1 MTIQEAFRLPPPPK
15 FIDVTRGCRIL
26 KTLKRLSNGFT
37 LAEVLVTLGIIGIV
51 AALTL
56 PMVIENYKKQE
67 TVSRLKKAYTTM
79 TQALK
84 LSEIDNGEME
94 YWDLSSCSNGVEFF
108 EKYWKKYFKIAKICY
123 TPGDCNY
130 ESNDPFSSLSGGH
143 SNTSLT
149 GQYRTPFIT
158 NDGIVYIFSFLQGT
172 GTPDNGIMVDI
183 NGSKPPN
190 TYGKDLF
197 TFRRT
202 TDKGIIPNCFDK
214 TENEVKSDCSKN
226 GAGVCCS
233 RRILLDNWEIKYY

>member
-1 MTIQEAFRLPPPPK
+1 MMH
-15 FIDVTRGCRIL
+15 L
-26 KTLKRLSNGFT
+26 KGIRTGFT

-94 YWDLSSCSNGVEFF
+94 TWDLNSCSNGIEFF

-123 TPGDCNY
+123 TPSDCSY
-130 ESNDPFSSLSGGH
+130 ESNDPFTYLNGTH
-143 SNTSLT
+143 SNTALT

-158 NDGIVYIFSFLQGT
+158 NDGIVYIFSFLEGS
-172 GTPDNGIMVDI
+172 GTPHDWVMVDV
-183 NGSKPPN
+183 NGSKAPN
-190 TYGKDLF
+190 TFGKDLF
-197 TFRRT
+197 IFRRNAN
-202 TDKGIIPNCFDK
+202 KGIIPNCYDK

-226 GAGVCCS
+226 GTGVCCS
-233 RRILLDNWEIKYY
+233 RKILLDNWEIKYY